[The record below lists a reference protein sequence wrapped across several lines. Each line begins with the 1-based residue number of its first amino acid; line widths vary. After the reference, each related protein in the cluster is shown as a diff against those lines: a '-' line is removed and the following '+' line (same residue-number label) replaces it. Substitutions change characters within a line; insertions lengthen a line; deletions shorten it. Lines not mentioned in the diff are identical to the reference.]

1 MLKRKNGQFFEK
13 SGLFIFSL
21 NIHPIDS
28 IGYKQIISFLNGDIS
43 ESELENEIIVK
54 TTQYAKNQ
62 IKWFRKEKI
71 DLEIN
76 LDMESNSIVKKIIE
90 TFFNVKSA
98 FIKN

>member
-1 MLKRKNGQFFEK
+1 MV
-13 SGLFIFSL
+13 S
-21 NIHPIDS
+21 
-28 IGYKQIISFLNGDIS
+28 
-43 ESELENEIIVK
+43 
-54 TTQYAKNQ
+54 
-62 IKWFRKEKI
+62 KEKI